1 MLNKK
6 LLMISGIVL
15 CGLVVMGAYNR
26 PYRWWNA
33 IFSPFHIEDMNEQA
47 FIKPFHPNS
56 LRTPPEGSVALD
68 AYDPV
73 PNKMDL
79 MMRPADF
86 ADLKNPITLDDVS
99 IKKGEELYN
108 VYCWPCH
115 GTAMS
120 PDEADWSPV
129 RRGLLP
135 GEVADQPRW
144 SMPAANIELVRAANY
159 SDEHI
164 FSVISNGS
172 AIMKRMD
179 YHLSPEE
186 RWHVVNYVRSIANK
200 NQ

>member
-6 LLMISGIVL
+6 LLMISGLIL

-33 IFSPFHIEDMNEQA
+33 IFSPFQIDDMNEQA
-47 FIKPFHPNS
+47 FIKPYSPDS
-56 LRTPPEGSVALD
+56 LRTPPEGSVYVGAPD
-68 AYDPV
+68 VV

-79 MMRPADF
+79 MTKAAEYADF
-86 ADLKNPITLDDVS
+86 KNPIPLDETS
-99 IKKGEELYN
+99 IKKGEELYTI
-108 VYCWPCH
+108 YCWSCH
-115 GTAMS
+115 GVELS
-120 PDEADWSPV
+120 NKPEDWSPV
-129 RRGLLP
+129 RRGYLD
-135 GEVADQPRW
+135 GEDPDQPRW
-144 SMPAANIELVRAANY
+144 QMPAANIDLIKMY

-164 FSVISNGS
+164 FAVLTHGS

-186 RWHVVNYVRSIANK
+186 RWHIVNYVRDIVNK

>member
-6 LLMISGIVL
+6 LLMISGLIL

-33 IFSPFHIEDMNEQA
+33 IFSPFQIDDMNEQA

-56 LRTPPEGSVALD
+56 LRTPPEGSVSVD
-68 AYDPV
+68 AADPV

-79 MMRPADF
+79 MMKAGEYPDF
-86 ADLKNPITLDDVS
+86 KNPIALDETS
-99 IKKGEELYN
+99 IKAGEELYT

-115 GTAMS
+115 GAEMS
-120 PDEADWSPV
+120 SNPADHSPV
-129 RRGLLP
+129 RRGFLD
-135 GEVADQPRW
+135 GETVPRW
-144 SMPAANIELVRAANY
+144 SMPAANIELIRAANY

-164 FSVISNGS
+164 FSVITHGS